1 MENMESKCTGLGRG
15 GDAGLARKTQVLT
28 VNLRMTMR
36 SKMSEPMLQH
46 TFLSLLKHFKALK
59 SHWHRRDYMAAQHMS
74 IQHGPSMVN
83 NKKKW
88 LSAHKHSSISE
99 GPFFFFFFY
108 QHFRILCTCKIYCY
122 TIIKGR
128 KPLRSVFMYQIF
140 IKVQGH

>member
-59 SHWHRRDYMAAQHMS
+59 CHWHRRDYMAAQHMS
-74 IQHGPSMVN
+74 IQHGPSMV
-83 NKKKW
+83 KKKRSGY
-88 LSAHKHSSISE
+88 LRINIPVSLKVLFSSFFFISISASFVHARYTATRSSRE
-99 GPFFFFFFY
+99 GN
-108 QHFRILCTCKIYCY
+108 L
-122 TIIKGR
+122 
-128 KPLRSVFMYQIF
+128 
-140 IKVQGH
+140 